1 MSEITLN
8 RDNLAEVN
16 ATFALGSLVAA
27 ELYRTGQAL
36 IFFNIF
42 DEVQIAT
49 KDDIDIDLPLPN
61 PLLDGMDLET
71 AVSTL
76 INAKVPDRT
85 ICKYLEERSKKTTAA
100 ES

>member
-8 RDNLAEVN
+8 RDNLAEIN

-27 ELYRTGQAL
+27 ELYRTGQAT

-49 KDDIDIDLPLPN
+49 KEDLDIDLPLPIL
-61 PLLDGMDLET
+61 LLDGMDLET

-76 INAKVPDRT
+76 IGAKVPDRI
-85 ICKYLEERSKKTTAA
+85 ICKYLEERAKRTTVS
-100 ES
+100 EN